1 MQLSNYKQCL
11 VGTVQLYNSK
21 LKEHIGEMFAK
32 NKISC
37 DGVQQVDMFD
47 ARPAVNVT
55 DLKLEEQ
62 IARCL
67 TESEKAICLFEDW
80 EYEKDY
86 RYSAVF
92 TADDFETVKHAVEGI
107 PTLEAEQNESERTVG
122 YDAPEPLPVRRELE
136 EQVMLKFCFV
146 FSAVH
151 PQSGEEMLLKYP
163 VLVVLHQ
170 KHQLIEM
177 RFDVLKQYFQ
187 TQQGFYSKLVQKI
200 RAYLK
205 EKLAVELVPLE
216 MNFMKETANDEVKL
230 IAEYMNMASGG
241 RAVLE
246 VGDNEEWV
254 LPFIGELKSLIQE
267 YHADLEKVPA
277 LEDALNQF
285 VYEKSE
291 MSEFPWIEL
300 LWPNE
305 IKTRSVRAKFTF
317 NYGNNGF
324 GLIQHYYNA
333 VLIGRERMY
342 RVIEHISANRPRDC

>member
-230 IAEYMNMASGG
+230 IAEYMNMASGC

-333 VLIGRERMY
+333 VLIGRERMD

>member
-187 TQQGFYSKLVQKI
+187 TQKDFIQNLFRRYGRISKKNWQ
-200 RAYLK
+200 
-205 EKLAVELVPLE
+205 
-216 MNFMKETANDEVKL
+216 
-230 IAEYMNMASGG
+230 
-241 RAVLE
+241 
-246 VGDNEEWV
+246 
-254 LPFIGELKSLIQE
+254 
-267 YHADLEKVPA
+267 
-277 LEDALNQF
+277 
-285 VYEKSE
+285 
-291 MSEFPWIEL
+291 
-300 LWPNE
+300 
-305 IKTRSVRAKFTF
+305 
-317 NYGNNGF
+317 
-324 GLIQHYYNA
+324 
-333 VLIGRERMY
+333 
-342 RVIEHISANRPRDC
+342 

>member
-1 MQLSNYKQCL
+1 
-11 VGTVQLYNSK
+11 
-21 LKEHIGEMFAK
+21 
-32 NKISC
+32 
-37 DGVQQVDMFD
+37 
-47 ARPAVNVT
+47 
-55 DLKLEEQ
+55 
-62 IARCL
+62 
-67 TESEKAICLFEDW
+67 
-80 EYEKDY
+80 
-86 RYSAVF
+86 
-92 TADDFETVKHAVEGI
+92 
-107 PTLEAEQNESERTVG
+107 
-122 YDAPEPLPVRRELE
+122 
-136 EQVMLKFCFV
+136 
-146 FSAVH
+146 
-151 PQSGEEMLLKYP
+151 MLLKYP

-285 VYEKSE
+285 VYEKVKC
-291 MSEFPWIEL
+291 
-300 LWPNE
+300 PNS
-305 IKTRSVRAKFTF
+305 RGL
-317 NYGNNGF
+317 NCYGRTKSRQDPCGPNSLSTMATT
-324 GLIQHYYNA
+324 GL
-333 VLIGRERMY
+333 V
-342 RVIEHISANRPRDC
+342 